1 MSSGLFEQEGYDLMA
16 AAFEVYNEMG
26 NGFLEDVYQECFEME
41 LGFRKT
47 PFESQPEL
55 PLTYKG
61 NSLKKRYRPDL
72 IVVGEIIVELKA
84 IKRLGDNEYAQIL
97 NYLKATGKRVGYLI
111 NFGSAGELEWKRFV
125 V

>member
-1 MSSGLFEQEGYDLMA
+1 MMRGLFEQEGYDLMA

-41 LGFRKT
+41 LGFRNMA
-47 PFESQPEL
+47 FEAQPHL

-61 NSLKKRYRPDL
+61 HSLDKRYRPDL

-111 NFGSAGELEWKRFV
+111 NFGSAGELEWNRFV